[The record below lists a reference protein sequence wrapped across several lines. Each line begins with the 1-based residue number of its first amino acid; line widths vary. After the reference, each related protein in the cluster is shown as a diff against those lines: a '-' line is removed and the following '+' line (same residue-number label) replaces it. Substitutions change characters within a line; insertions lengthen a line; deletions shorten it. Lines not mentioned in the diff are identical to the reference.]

1 MGGFDVR
8 ILTRNKVSYNGCDKS
23 SSRAFLVF
31 FHCRV
36 FAAFAFRQ
44 DRMVVTTGDNGF
56 QVDPTAMHRAGGTT
70 VCFRLFPQVSHL
82 TLQIC
87 CKART
92 LLGIFGEKR
101 FQLRISYSFRSLLE
115 AFLPVFKRLN

>member
-8 ILTRNKVSYNGCDKS
+8 ILTRNKVVQRLRQIVVQGLS
-23 SSRAFLVF
+23 VF

-44 DRMVVTTGDNGF
+44 DRMVVTTGDSGF

-70 VCFRLFPQVSHL
+70 VCFGLFPQVSHL